1 MDIEAAQIVNN
12 NELYVTYWDNL
23 YFKKLPIYAEHW
35 AEMCAQT

>member
-1 MDIEAAQIVNN
+1 MDFEAAQNVNN
-12 NELYVTYWDNL
+12 NELCVTHCDNL